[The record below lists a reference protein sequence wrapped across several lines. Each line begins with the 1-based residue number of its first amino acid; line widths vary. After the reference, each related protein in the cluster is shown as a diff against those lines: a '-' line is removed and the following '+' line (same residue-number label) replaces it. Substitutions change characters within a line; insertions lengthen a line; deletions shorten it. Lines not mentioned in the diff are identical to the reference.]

1 MHGDSVGRRV
11 ARWDAVSRIRPPP
24 RTPGVLVPHAAH
36 GISPAIDRVI
46 RAFAFAGAALVV
58 VLSLVA
64 YVGAERAEHS
74 PSAGHPDAAGEAS
87 LEVGATTSAATPPV
101 TKVPPLWWLG
111 TVPFVLLLLAIAILP
126 LVPATAHWWESNLHR
141 LAVALALAFLTL
153 LYVLLVGGPGKV
165 LATVEHAIP
174 EEYVPFI
181 VLLLSLYVVSGGI
194 AILGDFRPTPVVNAS
209 FLAIGAIIASVI
221 GTTGASMLLIWPL
234 LRANAARRFRV
245 HTIVF
250 FIFLI
255 SNCGGLLLPTGDPPL
270 FLGYL
275 RGVPFLW
282 TLSLWG
288 EWLLCGGALLG
299 LYLLADTILF
309 AREAPEVRAWRP
321 SGRGFRIEGA
331 SNFLW
336 LGLVVLTVATIQE
349 GRPVPL
355 LGVTAFPFL
364 RELLMLTWVGLSLVL
379 GPASA
384 RRANKFSYVAI
395 IEVACLFVGIF
406 ITMQVPLEV
415 LKSTGSEL
423 GLSTPAQFFWV
434 TGILSSFLDNAP
446 TYLVFFQTAES
457 LKPAPGPGVL
467 GLSGGAFIRE
477 DLLSAVSLGAV
488 FMGAM
493 TYIGNGPN
501 FMVRSIAEQSGV
513 RMPSFFGYM
522 LYSVAVMLPL
532 MVLVVV
538 IFLA

>member
-1 MHGDSVGRRV
+1 VSSV
-11 ARWDAVSRIRPPP
+11 
-24 RTPGVLVPHAAH
+24 TH

-46 RAFAFAGAALVV
+46 RAIAFAGAALVL
-58 VLSLVA
+58 VLSIVA
-64 YVGAERAEHS
+64 YVGGGGSAAS
-74 PSAGHPDAAGEAS
+74 STAGHGEPAAETSVDSA
-87 LEVGATTSAATPPV
+87 ATSAAQATPV
-101 TKVPPLWWLG
+101 KKVPPLWWLG
-111 TVPFVLLLLAIAILP
+111 TIPFVLLLLAIAILP
-126 LVPATAHWWESNLHR
+126 LVPATAHWWESNVHR
-141 LAVALALAFLTL
+141 LAVAITLAFLTL

-181 VLLLSLYVVSGGI
+181 VLLFALYVVSGGI
-194 AILGDFRPTPVVNAS
+194 AILGDFRPTPGVNAS
-209 FLAIGAIIASVI
+209 FLAIGAIVASAI

-234 LRANAARRFRV
+234 LRANASRRFRV

-250 FIFLI
+250 FIFLV

-288 EWLLCGGALLG
+288 EWLLCGGVLLG
-299 LYLLADTILF
+299 LYLLVDSVLF
-309 AREAPEVRAWRP
+309 ARESPEVRAWRP
-321 SGRGFRIEGA
+321 SGTGFRIEGA

-349 GRPVPL
+349 GKPVPI

-364 RELLMLTWVGLSLVL
+364 RELLMLTWVGLSLLL

-384 RRANKFSYVAI
+384 RQANKFSYAAI

-423 GLSTPAQFFWV
+423 GLTTPAQFFWV
-434 TGILSSFLDNAP
+434 TGVLSSFLDNAP

-457 LKPAPGPGVL
+457 LNHEPGPGILQLL
-467 GLSGGAFIRE
+467 GGEYIRE
-477 DLLSAVSLGAV
+477 DLLEAISLGAV

-522 LYSVAVMLPL
+522 LYSAAIMLPL
-532 MVLVVV
+532 MVLVVA